1 VPDTALPVRA
11 AEAWEHVERLPAG
24 PLRDFVGLGLGAAT
38 ERLLRPDGM
47 SEAEYR
53 ARLPATPVDMLFVV
67 RVLEELA
74 AYPERFRDL
83 LEPEPAP

>member
-1 VPDTALPVRA
+1 VPETALPVRA
-11 AEAWEHVERLPAG
+11 AEAWEHVQRLPAG
-24 PLRDFVGLGLGAAT
+24 PVRDFVELGLGAAT

-53 ARLPATPVDMLFVV
+53 ARLPETRVDMLFLV

-74 AYPERFRDL
+74 AYPLRFRDL
-83 LEPEPAP
+83 FEPGAGQ

>member
-11 AEAWEHVERLPAG
+11 AEAWEHVQRLPAG
-24 PLRDFVGLGLGAAT
+24 PLRDFVELGLGAAT

-47 SEAEYR
+47 SEAEHR
-53 ARLPATPVDMLFVV
+53 ARLPETRVDMLFLV

-74 AYPERFRDL
+74 EYPERFRDL
-83 LEPEPAP
+83 FE

>member
-1 VPDTALPVRA
+1 VPESALPVRA

-24 PLRDFVGLGLGAAT
+24 PLRDFVELGLGAAT

-47 SEAEYR
+47 SEAEHR
-53 ARLPATPVDMLFVV
+53 ARLPEVPVDLLFVA

-74 AYPERFRDL
+74 AYPERFRNL
-83 LEPEPAP
+83 LEPEAAR